1 MDESTLL
8 QNYLII
14 SGFLFGIGLLGFLVR
29 RNMIV
34 MFLSVEMMLQG
45 ISLSF
50 AAWGRFHHNWDG
62 QMMVLFIIAVAG
74 CEAAIALALIL
85 VLVQRSQSL
94 DIVHWQQLHE
104 AGQAQ
109 FKEPLVPEATSQ
121 RTEWPRLSPAGV
133 EPETDPETE
142 AYRKR
147 I

>member
-1 MDESTLL
+1 MNEVPLL
-8 QNYLII
+8 QNYLVI
-14 SGFLFGIGLLGFLVR
+14 SSLLFGIGLLGFMVR

-50 AAWGRFHHNWDG
+50 AAWGRFHGNWDG

-85 VLVQRSQSL
+85 VLVQRSQTL
-94 DIVHWQQLHE
+94 DVAHWQQLHE
-104 AGQAQ
+104 DGQAR
-109 FKEPLVPEATSQ
+109 FSEPSVPATDPA
-121 RTEWPRLSPAGV
+121 RIPWPQLSPAGI
-133 EPETDPETE
+133 EPETDPEAE
-142 AYRKR
+142 SHRKR

>member
-8 QNYLII
+8 QNYLTI
-14 SGFLFGIGLLGFLVR
+14 SGFLFGIRLLGFLVR

-50 AAWGRFHHNWDG
+50 AAWGRFHHSWDG
-62 QMMVLFIIAVAG
+62 QVMVLFIIAVAG

-104 AGQAQ
+104 PGQAQ
-109 FKEPLVPEATSQ
+109 FKEPLVPEGTSQ
-121 RTEWPRLSPAGV
+121 QTEWPRLSPAGV

>member
-1 MDESTLL
+1 MDEATLL

-14 SGFLFGIGLLGFLVR
+14 SGFLFVIGLLGFLVR

-62 QMMVLFIIAVAG
+62 QMMVLFIIAAAG

-85 VLVQRSQSL
+85 VLVQQSQSL

-104 AGQAQ
+104 EGQAQ
-109 FKEPLVPEATSQ
+109 FKEPQL
-121 RTEWPRLSPAGV
+121 TEVAAGQVSWPQLSPSGI
-133 EPETDPETE
+133 EPETDTE
-142 AYRKR
+142 AESYRKR
-147 I
+147 T

>member
-1 MDESTLL
+1 MDEATLL

-62 QMMVLFIIAVAG
+62 QMMVLFIIVVAG
-74 CEAAIALALIL
+74 CEAAIAVALIL
-85 VLVQRSQSL
+85 VLVQQSQSL

-104 AGQAQ
+104 EGQAQ
-109 FKEPLVPEATSQ
+109 FKEPQL
-121 RTEWPRLSPAGV
+121 TEVAAGQVSWPQLSPAGI
-133 EPETDPETE
+133 EPETDPEAESYHT
-142 AYRKR
+142 R

>member
-1 MDESTLL
+1 MDEATLL

-62 QMMVLFIIAVAG
+62 QMMVLFIIVVAG

-85 VLVQRSQSL
+85 VLVQQSQSL

-104 AGQAQ
+104 EGQAQ
-109 FKEPLVPEATSQ
+109 FKEPQLTKVAAGQVS
-121 RTEWPRLSPAGV
+121 WPQLSPAGI
-133 EPETDPETE
+133 EPETDPKAES
-142 AYRKR
+142 YRKR
-147 I
+147 T

>member
-1 MDESTLL
+1 MDEATLL

-62 QMMVLFIIAVAG
+62 QMMVLFIIVVAG

-85 VLVQRSQSL
+85 VLVQQSQSL

-104 AGQAQ
+104 EGQAQ
-109 FKEPLVPEATSQ
+109 FKEPQL
-121 RTEWPRLSPAGV
+121 TEVAAGQDSWPQLSPAGI
-133 EPETDPETE
+133 EPETDPEAE
-142 AYRKR
+142 SYRKR
-147 I
+147 T

>member
-1 MDESTLL
+1 MLTNE
-8 QNYLII
+8 LIVAAI
-14 SGFLFGIGLLGFLVR
+14 LFSVGAVGFLSR

-50 AAWGRFHHNWDG
+50 AAWGRFHGNWDG

-85 VLVQRSQSL
+85 VLVQRSQTL
-94 DIVHWQQLHE
+94 DVAHWQQLHE
-104 AGQAQ
+104 DGQAP
-109 FKEPLVPEATSQ
+109 FSEPSVPSADPSQ
-121 RTEWPRLSPAGV
+121 LSWPQLAPAGI
-133 EPETDPETE
+133 EPETDPAAESH
-142 AYRKR
+142 RKR